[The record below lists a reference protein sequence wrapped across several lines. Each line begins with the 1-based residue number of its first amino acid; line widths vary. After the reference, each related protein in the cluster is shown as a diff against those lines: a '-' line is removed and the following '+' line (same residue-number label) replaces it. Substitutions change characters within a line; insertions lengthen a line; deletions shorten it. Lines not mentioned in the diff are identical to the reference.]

1 MQIHSLF
8 RLLFFLIV
16 IHGLNASAQTKGD
29 SRWSMFR
36 GPNGS
41 GVCES
46 GPVPLEI
53 ALNTNMI
60 WRHELPPGHSSP
72 VLTDKL
78 ILLSAIDQDKLFT
91 ICLNRETGAELWRAE
106 APRARHERLDGRN
119 NPASPSPVTDG
130 KSVYLFFTDFGLISY
145 DLKGKELWRYPL
157 GPFNNVYGMA
167 ASPILAGDNVILA
180 CDQNTQSFIIAVNRK
195 SGKLA
200 WKTDRPEAMSGHCT
214 PIVYQPETGD
224 LQVIVPGSFNLT
236 AYSSRTGARVWW
248 VSGLS
253 FEMKSTP
260 VISDGMVFINGYASP
275 MNQPENIVHL
285 PLFTVALASFDL
297 DKNGLISPAELPK
310 NEMYELA
317 PFMDLSQ
324 DGQLN
329 EQEWNNFKASMASVN
344 AMLGIMLGGSGDMT
358 QTSSVWAYH
367 KNVPQLPSPLV
378 YKGVLFMLSDNG
390 FLTTLRPESGEVIAT
405 GRLTGAGSS
414 FYASPVATDGKV
426 FIVGRTGKI
435 TVLGATGTLDILAQ
449 TDLKEE
455 CNATP
460 AIAGG
465 RIYLRTTKA
474 MYCFGR

>member
-1 MQIHSLF
+1 MQIRILY
-8 RLLFFLIV
+8 RLLFILIYSNS
-16 IHGLNASAQTKGD
+16 LTLSAQSRGD
-29 SRWSMFR
+29 AGWSMFR

-53 ALNTNMI
+53 ALDKNMI
-60 WRHELPPGHSSP
+60 WRHELPSGHSSP
-72 VLTDKL
+72 VITGNL
-78 ILLSAIDQDKLFT
+78 ILVSAIDQDKLFT
-91 ICLNRETGAELWRAE
+91 ICLNRSTGEELWRVE
-106 APRARHERLDGRN
+106 APRVRHERIDGRN

-145 DLKGKELWRYPL
+145 DLKGKELWRFPL
-157 GPFNNVYGMA
+157 GPFNNIYGMA
-167 ASPILAGDNVILA
+167 SSPILAGDNVILV
-180 CDQNTQSFIIAVNRK
+180 CDQNTHSFIIAVNRK
-195 SGKLA
+195 TGKQA
-200 WKTDRPEAMSGHCT
+200 WRTERPEAMSGHCT
-214 PIVYQPETGD
+214 PILYQPENGE

-236 AYSSRTGARVWW
+236 AYSGRSGERIWW

-260 VISDGMVFINGYASP
+260 VISEGMVFINGYASP

-285 PLFTVALASFDL
+285 PLFSVALAGFDL
-297 DKNGLISPAELPK
+297 DKNGLITPAELPK
-310 NEMYELA
+310 NQMYELA

-344 AMLGIMLGGSGDMT
+344 AMLGIKLGGSGDMT
-358 QTSSVWAYH
+358 QASTVWAYH
-367 KNVPQLPSPLV
+367 KNVPQLPSPLL
-378 YKGVLFMLSDNG
+378 YNGVLFMLSDNG
-390 FLTTLRPESGEVIAT
+390 LVTTFKPQSGEVIAT
-405 GRLTGAGSS
+405 GRLTGGGSS

-426 FIVGRTGKI
+426 FFVSRTGKI
-435 TVLGATGTLDILAQ
+435 TVLGTTGTLDILAQ

-460 AIAGG
+460 AISDG